1 MKASFGSN
9 PQRGSAKECRRGVDR
24 CRRER
29 RAYGCRS
36 RRAPMNA
43 ERAGAGVTARD
54 VRDERFSEVE

>member
-1 MKASFGSN
+1 MQA
-9 PQRGSAKECRRGVDR
+9 GVDR

-54 VRDERFSEVE
+54 VRDERSSEVE